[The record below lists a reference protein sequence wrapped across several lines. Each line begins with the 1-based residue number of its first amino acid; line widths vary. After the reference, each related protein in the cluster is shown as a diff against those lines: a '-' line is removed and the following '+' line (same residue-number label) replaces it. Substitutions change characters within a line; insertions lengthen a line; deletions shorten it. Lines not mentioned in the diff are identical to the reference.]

1 MQEHVSDIQ
10 CVVSAAGV
18 DRFHLFSY
26 SRGVSYALGFANEA
40 ARRVVSMIIQDY
52 PAEHKQMPADWPDDY
67 IHND

>member
-1 MQEHVSDIQ
+1 M
-10 CVVSAAGV
+10 
-18 DRFHLFSY
+18 FSY